1 MPDTVTTNR
10 VLILGGG
17 FAGLEVAQNLEKIF
31 KHRDD
36 VDITSSPEQL
46 SHLHIDARR
55 SGIEQ
60 YRSQNI
66 VIPLRECLN
75 KAGFKDSSPTP

>member
-31 KHRDD
+31 KQRDD
-36 VDITSSPEQL
+36 VDVTLVNQNNYLIFTSMLAEVVS
-46 SHLHIDARR
+46 S
-55 SGIEQ
+55 SIEAK
-60 YRSQNI
+60 NI

-75 KAGFKDSSPTP
+75 KAGLSHHAAP